1 MHGGSRKNSG
11 RKKVFSSRKNCR
23 KSWEKGHKRIY
34 LNLNIFD
41 SWKQAKI
48 VAGYEKS
55 SDSDFA
61 AHLLSLEFSFLF
73 VAHELLQLQF
83 NNVNLFQIQQLFSFS
98 AIYNVNICTFL
109 IIFTSLVDASMTSY
123 DMNPSVSDVFRRH
136 NVMRR
141 TDAQRVALLLFK
153 K

>member
-1 MHGGSRKNSG
+1 MKRLGELFQVSNFNMASNTGAMHGGSRKNSC
-11 RKKVFSSRKNCR
+11 RKKVFLSRKDCR

-73 VAHELLQLQF
+73 VAHELLQLQLIMLTCF
-83 NNVNLFQIQQLFSFS
+83 KYNN
-98 AIYNVNICTFL
+98 C
-109 IIFTSLVDASMTSY
+109 LV
-123 DMNPSVSDVFRRH
+123 F
-136 NVMRR
+136 
-141 TDAQRVALLLFK
+141 LLFIM
-153 K
+153 